1 MPPPGAFLLVVVLV
15 WPGAVARGAFS
26 SGVASG
32 DVTDTAAILWT
43 RADQAGTVR
52 VQVAADQD
60 FSQIVQEAQA
70 DATAATDYTVQF
82 DVQGL
87 APRTLYYYR
96 FLLLQDPAATSIAG
110 TFRTSPAPDQAVGF
124 RFILSGDSDYSRGPF
139 HVLADA
145 TEQEP
150 DLFIYF
156 GDTIYGDIP
165 AGELGIART
174 LDEYRAKYVQNRY
187 DQPLRDL
194 LARTPV
200 MVGWDDHEV
209 VNDYWG
215 AEPGAE
221 AGPDLTPER
230 VAAGYQAF
238 FEYMPIR
245 DAGDPQDPFRTYRAI
260 RYGSLAEFFL
270 LDGRQYR
277 EPPAKRACGGDP
289 DPFDLFFGGQ
299 HPSEECLAILREPR
313 AYLGAAQMEWLK
325 ATLLNSTARYK
336 FVVTDQPMSFLGL
349 LPYDRWD
356 GYDAERKELL
366 EFIDAN
372 LVESVWLLSTDV
384 HMSAFTPDVTT
395 YFREQRP
402 DYRLDNGV
410 VVAEIVACPI
420 AAETLR
426 QAALKTALEALGSL
440 GELPVTQ
447 NFLNLTLNSMMLGIA
462 RANAWAFWQ
471 ADRYAYVLVDV
482 SPENG
487 VTVSFRGYD
496 PAAHGEQRPL
506 IHTLYDSAAPISL
519 PCWVVPGTVFALI
532 VPIAAY
538 GLRGRWASQ
547 ARTE

>member
-1 MPPPGAFLLVVVLV
+1 MLA
-15 WPGAVARGAFS
+15 WPGAYAQGAFS

-52 VQVAADQD
+52 LQVAADEA
-60 FSQIVQEAQA
+60 FSQIVQEVQA
-70 DATAATDYTVQF
+70 AATAATDYTVQF

-87 APRTLYYYR
+87 APATVHYYR
-96 FLLLQDPAATSIAG
+96 FLLVEDPSATSVVG
-110 TFRTSPAPDQAVGF
+110 TFHTSPPPDQAVGF
-124 RFILSGDSDYSRGPF
+124 RFVLSGDSEYSSGPF
-139 HVLADA
+139 HVLSDAADR
-145 TEQEP
+145 EP
-150 DLFIYF
+150 DLFVYF
-156 GDTIYGDIP
+156 GDTVYGDIP
-165 AGELGIART
+165 AGDLGIART
-174 LDEYRAKYVQNRY
+174 LDEYRAKYVQNRS
-187 DQPLRDL
+187 DQPLRDF
-194 LARTPV
+194 LARVPL

-215 AEPGAE
+215 AEP
-221 AGPDLTPER
+221 GPDLTPER

-245 DAGDPQDPFRTYRAI
+245 DPGDPQDPFRTYRAI

-277 EPPAKRACGGDP
+277 DPPAERACGDDP
-289 DPFDLFFGGQ
+289 DPFDLLFGGQ
-299 HPSEECLAILREPR
+299 HPNEECLAALREPR

-325 ATLLNSTARYK
+325 DGLLASTARYK
-336 FVVTDQPMSFLGL
+336 FVVTNQPMSFLGL

-356 GYDAERKELL
+356 GYDAERKEFL

-372 LVESVWLLSTDV
+372 LIENVWLLSTDV
-384 HMSAFTPDVTT
+384 HMNAFTPDVTA
-395 YFREQRP
+395 YFREQRL

-410 VVAEIVACPI
+410 MVGEITACPI

-426 QAALKTALEALGSL
+426 HAVLETAEEAVGSL
-440 GELPVTQ
+440 GDLPFTQ
-447 NFLNLTLNSMMLGIA
+447 NVLNLTFNNLMQGIA

-471 ADRYAYVLVDV
+471 ADRYAYVLVHV

-496 PAAHGEQRPL
+496 PAAQSEQRPA
-506 IHTLYDSAAPISL
+506 IYTLYDSTAPISL

-532 VPIAAY
+532 MPVAAY
-538 GLRGRWASQ
+538 GLRGRRAPQ
-547 ARTE
+547 RVMA